1 MDKKIIMQYKASFD
15 SIVQY
20 IESDD
25 AKEQIE
31 VMPVGRTFWSQYIVQ
46 WIHVSRR
53 ISVLMIIFVRSRK

>member
-20 IESDD
+20 VESDD

-31 VMPVGRTFWSQYIVQ
+31 V

-53 ISVLMIIFVRSRK
+53 ISVLMTIFVRSRKWLD

>member
-31 VMPVGRTFWSQYIVQ
+31 VLVCTRATKYIRLCPLGKLSGRYTSCNGF
-46 WIHVSRR
+46 
-53 ISVLMIIFVRSRK
+53 M

>member
-31 VMPVGRTFWSQYIVQ
+31 VWFAYKLQQILGY
-46 WIHVSRR
+46 
-53 ISVLMIIFVRSRK
+53 VRLR